1 MGEIVIYMCIQVG
14 AAIEALAKGAVKFS
28 KRYTAQELRARWRA
42 LLYDPVISQESA
54 LRMMK
59 SDACL
64 PNPTKLTNLNRLKYP
79 QVSNKKR
86 KLKSVRAS
94 FYKMRKKMAADLST
108 NSLVLKVET
117 EVIEPLSGRCS

>member
-1 MGEIVIYMCIQVG
+1 MCIQVG
-14 AAIEALAKGAVKFS
+14 AAVEALAKGAVKFS
-28 KRYTAQELRARWRA
+28 RRYTVQELRARWRA
-42 LLYDPVISQESA
+42 LLYDPVISQEAA

-94 FYKMRKKMAADLST
+94 YYKMRKKMAAELNT
-108 NSLVLKVET
+108 NPSVLKVEADT
-117 EVIEPLSGRCS
+117 VESLPGKCS